1 MMDLED
7 LPNLV
12 PHAKY
17 ELCGSNGSQD
27 IAYKVLHSP

>member
-12 PHAKY
+12 LHTKY
-17 ELCGSNGSQD
+17 EFDRSNGSQD
-27 IAYKVLHSP
+27 IAY